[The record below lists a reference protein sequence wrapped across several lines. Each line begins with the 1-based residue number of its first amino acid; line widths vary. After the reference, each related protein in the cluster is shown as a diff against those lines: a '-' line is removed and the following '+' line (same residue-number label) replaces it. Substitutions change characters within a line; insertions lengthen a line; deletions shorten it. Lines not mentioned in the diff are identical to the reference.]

1 MFQKKSQLKLAT
13 YWFWTAL
20 TIIIG
25 ITLFTGFKT
34 YQIAQ
39 AFGSPLN
46 RNIEEW
52 LYIKTVDY
60 ENFNVFDQSV
70 EELFTMIDEEVDLP
84 DPLYIYN
91 EFDLEFDRSGQLTSF
106 YAAVTGENEEGVFEW
121 FLISDSDEPNQLTI
135 NSGENPDREVLSNNM
150 LLSPLFDTLDQLS
163 LEETIETWPAEEVF
177 GIYYDGYRSWGT
189 NDTGIYYLGNG
200 GGPIRIELYDQEI
213 LGYTVSV
220 YVSGKTETITPMRY
234 IDSSLNVLS
243 EPIDPESEK
252 PEIGY
257 QVDEQDQKMY
267 YLTEE
272 IGYRLAVLDAATG
285 SRWYGLEKTEDAGE
299 SWVSVNP
306 DPFDGRS
313 GSSTGLK
320 FFNEDFGFM
329 AIARRDQATLFRTE
343 NGGEIISPV
352 TFPDVQVP
360 LIDDETYNPFRFP
373 DMPYEENDE
382 LYVTVGQDP
391 NGDYNSG
398 AKALY
403 KSVDDGKTWTYVD
416 EVGIG
421 FGND

>member
-189 NDTGIYYLGNG
+189 NNTGIYYLGNG

-285 SRWYGLEKTEDAGE
+285 SRWYGWRKLRMLARVGYQLILIPLMADL
-299 SWVSVNP
+299 
-306 DPFDGRS
+306 DPV
-313 GSSTGLK
+313 
-320 FFNEDFGFM
+320 
-329 AIARRDQATLFRTE
+329 RD
-343 NGGEIISPV
+343 
-352 TFPDVQVP
+352 
-360 LIDDETYNPFRFP
+360 
-373 DMPYEENDE
+373 
-382 LYVTVGQDP
+382 
-391 NGDYNSG
+391 
-398 AKALY
+398 
-403 KSVDDGKTWTYVD
+403 
-416 EVGIG
+416 
-421 FGND
+421 